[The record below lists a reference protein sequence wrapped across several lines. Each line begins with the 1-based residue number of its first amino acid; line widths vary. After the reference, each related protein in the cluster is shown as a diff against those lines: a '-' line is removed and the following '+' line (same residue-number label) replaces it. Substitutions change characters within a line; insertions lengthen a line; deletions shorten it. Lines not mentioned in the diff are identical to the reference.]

1 MISDFFCNVKRWYS
15 FSMYRFEIFRV
26 AWWGLLHLLWKIS
39 WVYVLASRLCENSNV
54 IKFKERAVKTP
65 QHGHRHGNILILYDT
80 INTYGCFF
88 CYNWHELC
96 SSNKLFDFSIIYCF
110 LVKYAVK
117 YQTWTSSYPT
127 PCYADMQRAVQSD
140 SGVGTSSYRVIPSY
154 TEISNFS
161 MFWGRA

>member
-1 MISDFFCNVKRWYS
+1 
-15 FSMYRFEIFRV
+15 MYRFEIFRV

-54 IKFKERAVKTP
+54 VKFKERAVKTP

-96 SSNKLFDFSIIYCF
+96 SSNKVFDFSIIYCF

-140 SGVGTSSYRVIPSY
+140 SGVETSSYRVIPSY
-154 TEISNFS
+154 TAISNFS